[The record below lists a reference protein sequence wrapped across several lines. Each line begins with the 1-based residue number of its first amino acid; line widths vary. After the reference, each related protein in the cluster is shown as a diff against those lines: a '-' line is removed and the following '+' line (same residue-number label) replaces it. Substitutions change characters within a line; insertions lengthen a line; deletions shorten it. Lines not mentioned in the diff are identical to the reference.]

1 MEFDADLTA
10 CAQLV
15 EAGDA
20 ERFAAVMA
28 APVAARAKL
37 FPLYAFNIEVSRA
50 PWVTQEPM
58 IAEMRLQW
66 WRDALEEIRE
76 GALVRRHDVVTPLAH
91 ILTAED
97 TERLDDL
104 ILARRW
110 DIEREP
116 FEDMEAFRRHIRE
129 TSGGLLVVAG
139 RSLDRA
145 APTKVLEQAG
155 FALGLANWLRA
166 VPVLEAA
173 GRIPLVEGTHE
184 ALRGLAQEGL
194 DALDEARVG
203 RRDVPKAARPAF
215 LPVAQAEA
223 VLRRAAAEPRR
234 VGDGALDPAPIAR
247 RWALSRAALFGR
259 W

>member
-15 EAGDA
+15 EAGDS

-76 GALVRRHDVVTPLAH
+76 RGIVRRHEVVTPLAH
-91 ILTAED
+91 VLSAED
-97 TERLDDL
+97 TVRLDDL

-110 DIEREP
+110 DIGREP
-116 FEDMEAFRRHIRE
+116 FEDMAAFRAHIRG

-139 RSLDRA
+139 QVLDRS
-145 APTKVLEQAG
+145 APAEVLEKAG

-166 VPVLEAA
+166 VPALEAA
-173 GRIPLVEGTHE
+173 GRIPLVEGTQD
-184 ALRGLAQEGL
+184 AVRSLAQEGL
-194 DALDEARVG
+194 EALKEARRG
-203 RRDVPKAARPAF
+203 RSDLPKAARPAC
-215 LPVAQAEA
+215 LPVAQAET
-223 VLRRAAAEPRR
+223 VLRRALKVPGRVAE
-234 VGDGALDPAPIAR
+234 GGLDPAPMAR

>member
-10 CAQLV
+10 CAALV

-76 GALVRRHDVVTPLAH
+76 RGVVRRHEVVTPLAH
-91 ILTAED
+91 LLSPED
-97 TERLDDL
+97 TEWLDDL

-110 DIEREP
+110 DIGREP
-116 FEDMEAFRRHIRE
+116 FEDMAAFRRHIRD

-139 RSLDRA
+139 QALDRS
-145 APTKVLEQAG
+145 APAEVLEQAG

-166 VPVLEAA
+166 VPALEAA
-173 GRIPLVEGTHE
+173 GRIPLVEGT
-184 ALRGLAQEGL
+184 AQAVRALAQEGVDSL
-194 DALDEARVG
+194 QAARRG
-203 RRDVPKAARPAF
+203 RGDIPPAARPAL

-223 VLRRAAAEPRR
+223 VLHRAASRPAR
-234 VGDGALDPAPIAR
+234 VGEGTLDPAPIR
-247 RWALSRAALFGR
+247 RRLALMRAALTGR

>member
-1 MEFDADLTA
+1 MELDADLTA

-15 EAGDA
+15 EAGDP

-76 GALVRRHDVVTPLAH
+76 RGIVRRHEVVTPLAH
-91 ILTAED
+91 ILNAED

-110 DIEREP
+110 DIGREP
-116 FEDMEAFRRHIRE
+116 FEDIAAFRTHIRD
-129 TSGGLLVVAG
+129 TAGGLLVVAG
-139 RSLDRA
+139 QVLDRS
-145 APTKVLEQAG
+145 APAEVLEKAG

-166 VPVLEAA
+166 VPALEAA
-173 GRIPLVEGTHE
+173 GRIPLVEGTQDAVRSLAHEGLE
-184 ALRGLAQEGL
+184 ALA
-194 DALDEARVG
+194 EARRG
-203 RRDVPKAARPAF
+203 RGDIPKVARPAC

-223 VLRRAAAEPRR
+223 VLRRAVAVPSR
-234 VGDGALDPAPIAR
+234 VGEGALDPAPIR
-247 RWALSRAALFGR
+247 RRMTLTRAVVFGR

>member
-15 EAGDA
+15 EAGDP

-28 APVAARAKL
+28 APVAARGKL

-76 GALVRRHDVVTPLAH
+76 NAVVRRHEVVTPLAQ
-91 ILTAED
+91 ILSGKD

-110 DIEREP
+110 DIGREP
-116 FEDMEAFRRHIRE
+116 FEDMAAFRAHIRD

-139 RSLDRA
+139 QVLDRS
-145 APTKVLEQAG
+145 APAEVLAQAG
-155 FALGLANWLRA
+155 YALGLANWLRA
-166 VPVLEAA
+166 VPALEAA
-173 GRIPLVEGTHE
+173 GRIPLVEGTQD

-194 DALDEARVG
+194 EALAEARRG
-203 RRDVPKAARPAF
+203 RGDIPKAARSAC
-215 LPVAQAEA
+215 LPVAQAEG
-223 VLRRAAAEPRR
+223 VLRRAVQVPGRVAE
-234 VGDGALDPAPIAR
+234 GALDPAPIAR
-247 RWALSRAALFGR
+247 RWALSRAAILGR

>member
-15 EAGDA
+15 EAGDVQ
-20 ERFAAVMA
+20 RFAAVMA

-76 GALVRRHDVVTPLAH
+76 RGVVRRHEVVTPLAH
-91 ILTAED
+91 ILSAED

-116 FEDMEAFRRHIRE
+116 FEDMAAFRGHIRE

-139 RSLDRA
+139 QVLDRA
-145 APTKVLEQAG
+145 APTEVLEQAG
-155 FALGLANWLRA
+155 FALGLANWLSA
-166 VPVLEAA
+166 VPALEAA
-173 GRIPLVEGTHE
+173 GRIPLVEGTQDAVRALAQAGLE
-184 ALRGLAQEGL
+184 ALS
-194 DALDEARVG
+194 EARRARG
-203 RRDVPKAARPAF
+203 DVPKAARPAL
-215 LPVAQAEA
+215 LPVSQAEA
-223 VLRRAAAEPRR
+223 VLRRAVQVPGR

-247 RWALSRAALFGR
+247 RWALTRGAVFGR

>member
-10 CAQLV
+10 CAALV
-15 EAGDA
+15 EAGDP

-76 GALVRRHDVVTPLAH
+76 RGIVRRHEVVTPLAH
-91 ILTAED
+91 ILSPED

-110 DIEREP
+110 DIGREP
-116 FEDMEAFRRHIRE
+116 FEDMAAFRAHIRD

-139 RSLDRA
+139 QVLDRA
-145 APTKVLEQAG
+145 APADVLEHAG
-155 FALGLANWLRA
+155 YALGLANWLRA
-166 VPVLEAA
+166 VPALEAA
-173 GRIPLVEGTHE
+173 GRIPLVEGTPE
-184 ALRGLAQEGL
+184 AVKSLAQEGL
-194 DALDEARVG
+194 EALAEARRG
-203 RRDVPKAARPAF
+203 RRELPKTARPAC

-223 VLRRAAAEPRR
+223 VLRRAMAVPGRVAE
-234 VGDGALDPAPIAR
+234 GALDPAPIAR
-247 RWALSRAALFGR
+247 RWALSRAAIFGC